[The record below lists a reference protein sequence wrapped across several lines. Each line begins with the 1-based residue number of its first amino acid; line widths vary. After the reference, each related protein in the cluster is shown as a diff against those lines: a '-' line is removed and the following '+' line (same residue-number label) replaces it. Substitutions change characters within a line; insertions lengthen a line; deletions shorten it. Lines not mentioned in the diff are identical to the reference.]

1 MQVGKGKDVNP
12 QPRSGN
18 IFMGSVHGHSYIT
31 SGDDKHLHMNLVKFS
46 PNARTKWHTHPF
58 EQGLIIVEGKGI
70 VADRQQEYVVE
81 PGDVVHI
88 PNGEEHWHGGTE
100 TTGMAH
106 IAINGNG
113 EAGVLEESQVQTKV

>member
-1 MQVGKGKDVNP
+1 MRVGKGKDVNP
-12 QPRSGN
+12 QPRSGE
-18 IFMGSVHGHSYIT
+18 IFMGSVSGHSYIT
-31 SGDDKHLHMNLVKFS
+31 EGDKNLHMNLVKFA

-70 VADRQQEYVVE
+70 VADRQQEHVVE

-88 PNGEEHWHGGTE
+88 PTGEEHWHGGTK

-113 EAGVLEESQVQTKV
+113 NATVLDESQVQTDV

>member
-1 MQVGKGKDVNP
+1 MHVGKGKDVNP

-18 IFMGSVHGHSYIT
+18 IFMGSVHGHTFIT
-31 SGDDKHLHMNLVKFS
+31 SGEDKNLHMNLVKFS

-70 VADRQQEYVVE
+70 VADRKQEYVVE

-88 PNGEEHWHGGTE
+88 PLGEEHWHGGTE

-113 EAGVLEESQVQTKV
+113 EATVLEESQVHSKV